1 MTEDTET
8 RDTGRPLRVGT
19 RRSALARAQTEAFCA
34 RMPGWP
40 HAVEIVPITSQGD
53 TTTASLASLGGTGVF
68 VTALREALLA
78 GQIDVAVHSAKDLP
92 TAPCPGLSIAAFPT
106 REDPR
111 DLLVAGAPLAQLP
124 AGARI
129 GTGSPRRRAQLLRR
143 RGDLEVVDIRGNID
157 TRIGRVLAPR
167 SPSERLDGVVL
178 AGAGLARLGRTGDA
192 VEHLDLREWPTAPA
206 QGALA
211 VETRTHSEAHRVVA
225 TLDDPATRQAAS
237 VERAVLRLL
246 EAGCAAPLGVSVLEA
261 DAATGEREVLARVYA
276 LDGSGVVESR
286 GRLHPD
292 ALQDAEVHEV
302 ARGIVADLLDQGAAD
317 LAPLHG
323 TP

>member
-1 MTEDTET
+1 MTDASTET
-8 RDTGRPLRVGT
+8 LRVGT

-34 RMPGWP
+34 RIPTWP
-40 HAVEIVPITSQGD
+40 QGVEIVPIVSQGD
-53 TTTASLASLGGTGVF
+53 RTTASLASLGGTGVF
-68 VTALREALLA
+68 VTALRDALLA
-78 GQIDVAVHSAKDLP
+78 GEIDVAVHSAKDLP

-111 DLLVAGAPLAQLP
+111 DLLVADASLADLP

-157 TRIGRVLAPR
+157 TRIGRVRDPR
-167 SPSERLDGVVL
+167 TPGERLDGVVL
-178 AGAGLARLGRTGDA
+178 AAAGLARLGRTGEA
-192 VEHLDLREWPTAPA
+192 AEFLDLAQWPTAPA

-211 VETRTHSEAHRVVA
+211 VETRTDSDAHRVIA
-225 TLDDPATRQAAS
+225 ALDDPATRQAAS

-246 EAGCAAPLGVSVLEA
+246 EAGCAAPLGVSVLEGE
-261 DAATGEREVLARVYA
+261 DVLDGAAREVLARVYA

-286 GRLHPD
+286 APLPGVGKDTDHD
-292 ALQDAEVHEV
+292 ITDV
-302 ARGIVADLLDQGAAD
+302 ARAIVADLLDQGAAD
-317 LAPLHG
+317 LAPLRG
-323 TP
+323 SS